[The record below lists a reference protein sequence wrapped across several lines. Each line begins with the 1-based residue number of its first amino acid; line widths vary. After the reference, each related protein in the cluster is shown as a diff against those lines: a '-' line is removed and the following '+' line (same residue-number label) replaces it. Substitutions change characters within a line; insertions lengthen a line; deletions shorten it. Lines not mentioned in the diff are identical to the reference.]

1 MDRMKP
7 MRLASN
13 EATDIAACRA
23 LLRDGSKSFHAASL
37 LLPRAVR
44 EPATALYAFCR
55 IADDAVDLVDAKH
68 AALARLAH
76 RLERVY
82 AGTPLPMPA
91 DRAFARVVAAHAI
104 PRALPE
110 ALLEGLLWDA
120 EMRRYATLAEVE
132 AYGARVAGAVGAM
145 MALVMG
151 VRDPVALARAT
162 DLGIAMQLTNIARD
176 VGEDARANRLYLPL
190 EWLRGAGIDADAFLR
205 APVFDQAIA
214 GVTQRLLQRAD
225 VLYLRGGSGVALLP
239 RGCRPAIGAAR
250 RIYAAIGAK
259 VAAHGHDSISRRA
272 VVPRGEKLRLIGASL
287 LAAAMPARPADRSP
301 PLEANRHLIE
311 AVPYSW
317 RRPQGISAQI
327 GWMMDI
333 FARIEQPRA

>member
-1 MDRMKP
+1 
-7 MRLASN
+7 MRLTSN
-13 EATDIAACRA
+13 EASDIAACRE
-23 LLRDGSKSFHAASL
+23 LLRAGSKSFHAASL

-76 RLERVY
+76 RLDRVY
-82 AGTPLPMPA
+82 AGAPLPMPA

-120 EMRRYATLAEVE
+120 EVRRYATIADVE

-145 MALVMG
+145 MSLVMG
-151 VRDPVALARAT
+151 VRDPVAMARAT

-176 VGEDARANRLYLPL
+176 VGEDARAGRLYLPL
-190 EWLRGAGIDADAFLR
+190 AWLREADIDPDAFLR
-205 APVFDQAIA
+205 APVFSPAIA
-214 GVTQRLLQRAD
+214 SVTHRLLLRAED
-225 VLYLRGGSGVALLP
+225 LYLRGGTGLALLP

-259 VAAHGHDSISRRA
+259 VAAHGYDSVSRRA

-287 LAAAMPARPADRSP
+287 VAAALPSPPADRSP
-301 PLEANRHLIE
+301 ALEANRHLVE
-311 AVPYSW
+311 AIPYAW
-317 RRPQGISAQI
+317 QRPQGISARI

>member
-1 MDRMKP
+1 MKP
-7 MRLASN
+7 MRLTSS
-13 EATDIAACRA
+13 EAADIVACRT
-23 LLRDGSKSFHAASL
+23 LLREGSKSFHAASL

-76 RLERVY
+76 RLDRVY
-82 AGTPLPMPA
+82 AGNPLPMPA
-91 DRAFARVVAAHAI
+91 DRAFTRVVAAHAI

-120 EMRRYATLAEVE
+120 EMRRYQTLADVE

-190 EWLRGAGIDADAFLR
+190 DWLTEAGIEPEAFLR
-205 APVFDQAIA
+205 APSFDPAIA
-214 GVTQRLLQRAD
+214 NVTRRLLARAEA
-225 VLYLRGGSGVALLP
+225 LYARGGSGVSLLP

-259 VAAHGHDSISRRA
+259 VAAHGHDSITRRA
-272 VVPRGEKLRLIGASL
+272 VVPRTDKLRMIGASL
-287 LAAAMPARPADRSP
+287 VAATLPAPPADRSP
-301 PLEANRHLIE
+301 PLEANRHLVE
-311 AVPYSW
+311 AIPYSW
-317 RRPQGISAQI
+317 PRPQGISARI
-327 GWMMDI
+327 GWMMDT
-333 FARIEQPRA
+333 FERMEQPRA